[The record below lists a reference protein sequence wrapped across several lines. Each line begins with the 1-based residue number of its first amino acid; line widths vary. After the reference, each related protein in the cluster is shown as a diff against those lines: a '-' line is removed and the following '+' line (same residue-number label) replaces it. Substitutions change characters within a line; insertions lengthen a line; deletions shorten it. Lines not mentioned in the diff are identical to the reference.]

1 MFMRLAR
8 ITKAFYATLF
18 ALVLFFMAGSAY
30 ASLTFNIQGINY
42 PDAYKAEV
50 TLDWDTPLAAFLDV
64 TLKNTSPYH
73 PDPAKLTGFAFKGA
87 PAFQSF
93 DSDPAYNWTAEY
105 NALGFFAPGVG
116 LFETVAYYD
125 GPGGSLF
132 SGNPSGGIFPGNEA
146 TFRFNYNPAVGFDF
160 ASLGSLD
167 AYNFVARFQG
177 GPDSD
182 FAAVPLP
189 GAVWLLGSGL
199 LGLIAIRRR
208 SAK

>member
-1 MFMRLAR
+1 MRLAK

-30 ASLTFNIQGINY
+30 AALTFNLVGTNY

-50 TLDWDTPLAAFLDV
+50 TLNYDTPWAAYLDV
-64 TLKNTSPYH
+64 TLTNTSPYH
-73 PDPAKLTGFAFKGA
+73 ADPAKLTGFAFKGA
-87 PAFQSF
+87 PAFQTF
-93 DSDPAYNWTAEY
+93 DSDPAYNWTAKY
-105 NALGFFAPGVG
+105 DALGFHSPGAG

-125 GPGGSLF
+125 GPGGPWY
-132 SGNPSGGIFPGNEA
+132 SGNPSGGIFPGNSA
-146 TFRFNYNPAVGFDF
+146 TFKFNYNPAVGFDF
-160 ASLGSLD
+160 ASLASLD

-182 FAAVPLP
+182 LAAAVPLP

-208 SAK
+208 SSK